1 MTRLVPLRI
10 PAGWTVVTNAFAE
23 DARDEDLLQL
33 RAGALH
39 LDLGWSGDRYL
50 LELSDER
57 ATHVSVENPSADY
70 MREAIDL
77 ILGELAR
84 DAEPASLQRLLAV

>member
-39 LDLGWSGDRYL
+39 LDLSWSGDAYR
-50 LELSDER
+50 LELSDEET
-57 ATHVSVENPSADY
+57 THVSVENASVDY
-70 MREAIDL
+70 VREAIDL
-77 ILGELAR
+77 ILGELSR